1 MPTAYFKEPKN
12 WGEIENFANIDIG
25 LIKHDFWLYKKIFF
39 YDTCSFRYHANL
51 SDDTVRI
58 LLDYFKSCNAI
69 VVITRV
75 ILMELSSISG
85 LLEMNYINYLRQITN
100 NGIPVHILNE
110 EDIYDMM
117 SECFASASAI
127 NSYLSWAVRYVK
139 MPVSTITTV
148 LMRDKFLQQALIKG
162 TDQDSTAIYKCFF
175 ATLRDNKESGDNL
188 GEEIL
193 AICMH
198 LLSHIPGIQ
207 AGKLNV
213 ITDDKGG
220 AGKIASLMKKTK
232 SHYTGSRIIVYSTP
246 KLIQTMYKSGIKM
259 DEKCIVSILS
269 TISTKQLKIVGTT
282 EYDLEVDDCISVDS
296 RELAKW
302 IMEPNKINILF

>member
-12 WGEIENFANIDIG
+12 WGEIETFANIDIG
-25 LIKHDFWLYKKIFF
+25 LIKHDFWLYEKIFF

-117 SECFASASAI
+117 SECFASASVI

-148 LMRDKFLQQALIKG
+148 LMRDKFLHQALIKG

-175 ATLRDNKESGDNL
+175 ATMRDNKESGDNL

-207 AGKLNV
+207 DGKLNV